1 VSDGGAEDLDIGAL
15 KHWQSGFPILST
27 MVSAQPDAAVIS
39 DDETDGES
47 SRPESWRI
55 LIVDDDPDVHVT
67 TEFAL
72 GSEIIL
78 NRPLQFLHAYSAHEA
93 ESLLGKLNDVAV
105 ILLDV
110 VMETDD
116 AGLQLVHT
124 IRETLG
130 LSTPRI
136 ILRTGQPGYAPE
148 HDVIRDYDIDDY
160 RTKAELSKVRLFTSV
175 TTALRAFDRLRQLL
189 EANQRL
195 EKMTRDLEI
204 LNIDYLE
211 QREAALSAAQ
221 AKSRFLANVS
231 HELRTP
237 LNAIVGFSELSLRA
251 LDDQRPVPPAYLQDI
266 LEAGRRLTTLVDDI
280 LDFSQLDARKRQL
293 TVEPVNIQELIDYQQ
308 ELFSGEARRAGLELT
323 VDTGRHDRICHV
335 DRSSL
340 SKILGHIISNGI
352 RFSPRSGKVEIDWSF
367 EEGSL
372 RISVSDR
379 GPGIPKAIKENLDE
393 PFAIGQDVLTKD
405 ASGLG
410 LGLTHCRLL
419 MTLMGCRIFI
429 QDREGGGSRVTLL
442 LPDLAS

>member
-1 VSDGGAEDLDIGAL
+1 
-15 KHWQSGFPILST
+15 
-27 MVSAQPDAAVIS
+27 MVSGTAGISAQEDVAVII
-39 DDETDGES
+39 DDVVDVETPRGD
-47 SRPESWRI
+47 SWHI

-78 NRPLQFLHAYSAHEA
+78 NRPLKFLHAYSAGEA
-93 ESLLGKLNDVAV
+93 EALLVKLGDVAV

-110 VMETDD
+110 VMESDD
-116 AGLQLVHT
+116 AGLRLVHT

-130 LSTPRI
+130 MSTPRI

-175 TTALRAFDRLRQLL
+175 ATALRAFDRLRQLL

-195 EKMTRDLEI
+195 EKMTRELEI

-251 LDDQRPVPPAYLQDI
+251 LDDQRPIPPAYLQDI

-308 ELFSGEARRAGLELT
+308 ELYLGEARRSGLQLT
-323 VDTGRHDRICHV
+323 VHAGPRDRICHV

-340 SKILGHIISNGI
+340 SKILSHIISNGI
-352 RFSPRSGKVEIDWSF
+352 RFSPRGATVELDWSF
-367 EEGSL
+367 DDNSL
-372 RISVSDR
+372 RISVNDR
-379 GPGIPKAIKENLDE
+379 GPGIPRAIKENLDE
-393 PFAIGQDVLTKD
+393 PFSIGQDVLTKD

-419 MTLMGCRIFI
+419 MTLMGGRIFI
-429 QDREGGGSRVTLL
+429 QDREGGGSQVTLL

>member
-1 VSDGGAEDLDIGAL
+1 
-15 KHWQSGFPILST
+15 
-27 MVSAQPDAAVIS
+27 MVSATVDAAVIL
-39 DDETDGES
+39 DDETDGGA

-72 GSEIIL
+72 GSETIL
-78 NRPLQFLHAYSAHEA
+78 NRPLQFLHAYSASEA
-93 ESLLGKLNDVAV
+93 ETLLTKLNDIAV

-116 AGLQLVHT
+116 AGLRLVHT
-124 IRETLG
+124 IRDTLG

-189 EANQRL
+189 DANQRL
-195 EKMTRDLEI
+195 EKMTRELEI

-211 QREAALSAAQ
+211 QREAALTAAQ

-251 LDDQRPVPPAYLQDI
+251 IDDRRPIPPAYLQDI
-266 LEAGRRLTTLVDDI
+266 LEAGRRLTALVDDI
-280 LDFSQLDARKRQL
+280 LDFSQLDSRKRQL
-293 TVEPVNIQELIDYQQ
+293 IVEPVNIQELIDYQQ
-308 ELFSGEARRAGLELT
+308 ELFIGEAHRLGLQLAVAAGPREQ
-323 VDTGRHDRICHV
+323 VCHV

-340 SKILGHIISNGI
+340 SKILSHVISNGI
-352 RFSPRSGKVEIDWSF
+352 RFSPRNNTVEIDWSF

-379 GPGIPKAIKENLDE
+379 GPGIPKSIKENLDE
-393 PFAIGQDVLTKD
+393 PFSIGQDVLTKD

-419 MTLMGCRIFI
+419 MTMMGGRIFI

>member
-1 VSDGGAEDLDIGAL
+1 MSTLVSGTVGVPAKEDIAAFVDDESDGRLPRVDS
-15 KHWQSGFPILST
+15 WQ
-27 MVSAQPDAAVIS
+27 
-39 DDETDGES
+39 
-47 SRPESWRI
+47 I

-78 NRPLQFLHAYSAHEA
+78 DRPLKFLHAYSANEA
-93 ESLLGKLNDVAV
+93 EALLTKLNNVAV

-116 AGLQLVHT
+116 AGLRLVHT

-130 LSTPRI
+130 MSTPRI

-175 TTALRAFDRLRQLL
+175 ATALRAFDRLRQLL

-251 LDDQRPVPPAYLQDI
+251 IDDQRPIPPAYLQDI

-293 TVEPVNIQELIDYQQ
+293 MIEPVNIQELIDYQQ
-308 ELFSGEARRAGLELT
+308 ELYDGEARRSGLQLVVQAGPGEQ
-323 VDTGRHDRICHV
+323 ICHV

-340 SKILGHIISNGI
+340 SKILSHVISNGL
-352 RFSPRSGKVEIDWSF
+352 RFSPRGETVELDWSF
-367 EEGSL
+367 DDGAL

-379 GPGIPKAIKENLDE
+379 GPGIPKSIKENLDE
-393 PFAIGQDVLTKD
+393 PFSIGQDVLTKD

-419 MTLMGCRIFI
+419 MTLMGGRIFI

>member
-1 VSDGGAEDLDIGAL
+1 
-15 KHWQSGFPILST
+15 
-27 MVSAQPDAAVIS
+27 MVSAQADAAVIS
-39 DDETDGES
+39 DDETDEET
-47 SRPESWRI
+47 SRPESWCI

-93 ESLLGKLNDVAV
+93 EALLGKLNDVAV

-308 ELFSGEARRAGLELT
+308 ELFAGEARRAGLELI
-323 VDTGRHDRICHV
+323 VAAGPHDRICHV

-340 SKILGHIISNGI
+340 SKILSHIISNGI

-419 MTLMGCRIFI
+419 MTLMGGRIFI

>member
-1 VSDGGAEDLDIGAL
+1 MSTLVSETVGSPPKEDIAAFIDEKNDGSAARADS
-15 KHWQSGFPILST
+15 WQ
-27 MVSAQPDAAVIS
+27 
-39 DDETDGES
+39 
-47 SRPESWRI
+47 I

-78 NRPLQFLHAYSAHEA
+78 DRPLKFLHAYSANEA
-93 ESLLGKLNDVAV
+93 EALLRKLNNVAV

-116 AGLQLVHT
+116 AGLRLVHT

-130 LSTPRI
+130 MSTPRI

-175 TTALRAFDRLRQLL
+175 ATALRAFDRLRQLL

-251 LDDQRPVPPAYLQDI
+251 IDDQRPIPPAYLQDI

-293 TVEPVNIQELIDYQQ
+293 MIEPVNIQELMDYQQ
-308 ELFSGEARRAGLELT
+308 ELYDGEARRSGLQLVVQGGS
-323 VDTGRHDRICHV
+323 VDRVCHV

-340 SKILGHIISNGI
+340 SKILSHVISNGL
-352 RFSPRSGKVEIDWSF
+352 RFSPRGASVELEWSF
-367 EEGSL
+367 DDGSL

-379 GPGIPKAIKENLDE
+379 GPGIPKSIKENLDE
-393 PFAIGQDVLTKD
+393 PFSIGQDVLTKD

-419 MTLMGCRIFI
+419 MTLMGGRIFI
-429 QDREGGGSRVTLL
+429 QDREGGGSCVTLL